1 MAELK
6 SKVRLS
12 GDAWLQSCPGGET
25 AISQEGAAN
34 LWPRF
39 KGGHVCKLWGP
50 AALWSCWRKLQE
62 TQTKVPSLSLAP
74 CSHINQSEI
83 SLETRK
89 QREGVESC
97 RWHRKRTLFSSN
109 GNNAPVFP
117 LDFINISGS
126 VTLPP
131 FVLSPHSPPA
141 WKLHC
146 ADCWVE
152 PARETRERRRN
163 VVYATQKCSLCT
175 ANAIL
180 AR

>member
-1 MAELK
+1 MATPGCSPVPVEKRRYHRRALPIFDRS
-6 SKVRLS
+6 SKVAMSVNCEALPPS
-12 GDAWLQSCPGGET
+12 EVADESCKRHKQKYP
-25 AISQEGAAN
+25 
-34 LWPRF
+34 
-39 KGGHVCKLWGP
+39 
-50 AALWSCWRKLQE
+50 
-62 TQTKVPSLSLAP
+62 LSLAP

-97 RWHRKRTLFSSN
+97 RWHRIRTLFSSN
-109 GNNAPVFP
+109 GNIAPVFP

-152 PARETRERRRN
+152 PARETREGRRN